1 MNDNKLTCIKD
12 VIEWLLREPD
22 PNEYIVGSFLTG
34 KDIRENI
41 RNVYGVEISDETLKS
56 IITEIEVMVELGHQ
70 LSTDLIE
77 EIINVNDFEEF
88 KEK

>member
-12 VIEWLLREPD
+12 VIEWLSREPD

-41 RNVYGVEISDETLKS
+41 RNVYGV
-56 IITEIEVMVELGHQ
+56 
-70 LSTDLIE
+70 
-77 EIINVNDFEEF
+77 
-88 KEK
+88 